1 MTPKEFAKKWFSAI
15 DTKNYAELKSMMAD
29 NHQFKNPATPEAL
42 NSDMHIGMIQQ
53 MMGAFSGS
61 HQIEQL
67 IGEGEWVVVRGRWSG
82 KHTGEFNGI
91 PASGKPVSFT
101 ITDIMHVV
109 NDKVTEEFM
118 EWNAMT
124 LMTQIGAMPQPA
136 Q

>member
-1 MTPKEFAKKWFSAI
+1 MLTA
-15 DTKNYAELKSMMAD
+15 
-29 NHQFKNPATPEAL
+29 PATTHHYPFAL
-42 NSDMHIGMIQQ
+42 TDELLNLVTTGKCSHHLLNHSDMHIGMIQQ
-53 MMGAFSGS
+53 MMGAFTGS

-67 IGEGEWVVVRGRWSG
+67 ISEGEWVVVRGRWSG

-124 LMTQIGAMPQPA
+124 LMTQIGAMPQ
-136 Q
+136 